1 MEINFF
7 TNFKQIDKKGLWALV
22 VEDGIIREIK
32 NPDKF
37 PVTDNTFSNVYDLK
51 ENFLLPSF
59 TDAHMHLS
67 LYTLLFS
74 SVDLRKCNSIDELQ
88 RKLKDEIDKEVIIGW
103 GFDHEKFREER
114 MPNRDDLDAISFK
127 IPIFI
132 LRFDE
137 HIGVVNSE
145 FLKRL
150 GIHKSTKEPEGGKIG
165 RFSNGL
171 PNGILIDNALPVEK
185 MLNNSRI
192 KNSMLNNFVE
202 VQKKLLSRGLT
213 SVSDMGIN
221 FHTLDFYRELESS
234 DILKMRLHIYLN
246 EECLSEKNRI
256 KKEMQKNVNSLVKVR
271 GLKLFVDGSFGAS
284 SGALYEPYADD
295 PDNTGILRIQPER
308 LKKLTRQ
315 ADELGMQLSIHAI
328 GDKALTYTIDAL
340 TETRVELLRHRVEHI
355 QLVNEGHLQSMKN
368 LNIIAAIQPV
378 FVATDS
384 PWAEKRLGRER
395 VQQSYPLKSVLKKGI
410 RVAGS
415 SDCPVTEADPFLEL
429 YYSVSNKYLNGKEM
443 PYWVQKERISLKEAF
458 EIFTENASYA
468 LQENKGRIEEGMI
481 GDFIVLSENPIRVSL
496 NKIPFMKVGQTYM
509 NGRLVY
515 KNKDSIL

>member
-1 MEINFF
+1 MERNFF
-7 TNFKQIDKKGLWALV
+7 TNFRQIDKKGLWTLV
-22 VEDGIIREIK
+22 IEDGIISEIK
-32 NPDKF
+32 NLDKF
-37 PVTDNTFSNVYDLK
+37 PVLNHTFSNVYDLK

-59 TDAHMHLS
+59 ADAHMHLS

-74 SVDLRKCNSIDELQ
+74 SVDLRECNSIYELQ
-88 RKLKDEIDKEVIIGW
+88 CKLKDEKDKEVIIGW
-103 GFDHEKFREER
+103 GFDHEKFQEDR

-150 GIHKSTKEPEGGKIG
+150 EIHKSTKEPKGGKIG
-165 RFSNGL
+165 HFSNGL
-171 PNGILIDNALPVEK
+171 PNGILVDNALPIEK
-185 MLNNSRI
+185 MLNNSQI
-192 KNSMLNNFVE
+192 KSSMLNNFIE
-202 VQKKLLSRGLT
+202 VQKKFLSRGLT

-221 FHTLDFYRELESS
+221 FNTLDFYRELESS

-246 EECLSEKNRI
+246 EECLPERNRI
-256 KKEMQKNVNSLVKVR
+256 KKEIQKNVDSLVQVR
-271 GLKLFVDGSFGAS
+271 GLKLYVDGSFGAS

-295 PDNTGILRIQPER
+295 PENTGILRIQPER
-308 LKKLTRQ
+308 LKKLTQQ

-328 GDKALTYTIDAL
+328 GDKALTYTLDAL
-340 TETRVELLRHRVEHI
+340 SETRNKLLRHRIEHL
-355 QLVNEGHLQSMKN
+355 QLVNEEHLQNMKK
-368 LNIIAAIQPV
+368 LNVIAVIQPV
-378 FVATDS
+378 FVATDG

-395 VQQSYPLKSVLKKGI
+395 VQQSYPLKSVLNQGI

-429 YYSVSNKYLNGKEM
+429 YYSVSNRYLNGEEM
-443 PYWVQKERISLKEAF
+443 PDWVQKERISLKEAF
-458 EIFTENASYA
+458 EIFTEDASYA

-481 GDFIVLSENPIRVSL
+481 GDFIVLSENLLRISL
-496 NKIPFMKVGQTYM
+496 NEIPFIKVGQTYI
-509 NGRLVY
+509 NGKLEY